1 MKKVTQV
8 SDDVVQFMEN
18 KNWNLPRLLMIWIT
32 SWVNNLISGVLIV
45 ILAIAKVII
54 LYDKKRKELY
64 EQENARSNG

>member
-45 ILAIAKVII
+45 ILATAKFII

-64 EQENARSNG
+64 EQENARSNR

>member
-32 SWVNNLISGVLIV
+32 SWVNNLISGVFIV
-45 ILAIAKVII
+45 IFATAKVII

-64 EQENARSNG
+64 EQENARSNR